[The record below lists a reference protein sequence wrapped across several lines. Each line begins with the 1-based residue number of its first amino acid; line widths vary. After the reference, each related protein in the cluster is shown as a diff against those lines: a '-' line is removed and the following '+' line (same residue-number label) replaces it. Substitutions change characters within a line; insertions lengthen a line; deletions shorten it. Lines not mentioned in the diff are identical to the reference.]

1 MSNKMENISKELN
14 YSPVVNNHSSIVY
27 RFVSPQAGGNVTTGV
42 SADVGPTEFL
52 IAPSCWIPELSKLS
66 FQISV
71 PISTAATFNC
81 VNANVLSSISRI
93 TVYDTATSNV
103 VMDCSNFEKY
113 ASLMTSAATK
123 YDDFVTKA
131 GLSAVSATDVL
142 SKEKPVEDIS
152 KTILTTNSLA
162 GFTVAGATF
171 TAASVSLAASNPTFA
186 RRQFYIGGASE
197 TNMIDVC
204 IPFSALKLTALAS
217 DKIWYSPSSLV
228 VQIYWAANQKYA
240 FRNDSATVIGGTQV
254 STDVGA
260 AITIVRP
267 QLLLANEGN
276 LAIVSQVINKVMSG
290 GGIQLPI
297 AYPTVVQTTSSG
309 GDNQSFQY
317 QLTRGYG
324 NRILALITSAFN
336 ATTTNALANSHPR
349 VITTYYNTFLNNV
362 AIRSPN
368 GFVGY
373 SNGAAQASDYTIANY
388 PYLKGSVLQNN
399 ADYIAEWE
407 HIDGFFGNKPLHEVD
422 QHQVDG
428 LDVTAQA
435 STWQWQ
441 SNVNSAGYRWF
452 TVIVGQKTMSLTAQ
466 GVMVQ

>member
-1 MSNKMENISKELN
+1 MENISPELN

-27 RFVSPQAGGNVTTGV
+27 RVVSPQSGGNVTTGLT
-42 SADVGPTEFL
+42 ADTGPTEFL
-52 IAPSCWIPELSKLS
+52 IPPSCWIPELTKLN

-71 PISTAATFNC
+71 PISGAAAFNC
-81 VNANVLSSISRI
+81 VNANILTAISRI

-103 VMDCSNFEKY
+103 LMDVSNFEKY
-113 ASLMTSAATK
+113 ASLTTSAATK
-123 YDDFVTKA
+123 FNDFVTKS
-131 GLSAVSATDVL
+131 GLSAVSATDIL

-152 KTILTTNSLA
+152 KAILTTNSLA
-162 GFTVAGATF
+162 GYTVGGTTF

-186 RRQFYIGGASE
+186 RRQFYIGAATE
-197 TNMIDVC
+197 TNFIDVS
-204 IPFSALKLTALAS
+204 IPFTAFKLTALS
-217 DKIWYSPSSLV
+217 SNKIWYSPSSLV
-228 VQIYWAANQKYA
+228 VQIYFSANSKYA
-240 FRNDSATVIGGTQV
+240 FQNDSATVIGGTQTASAL
-254 STDVGA
+254 STF
-260 AITIVRP
+260 ITINKP

-297 AYPTVVQTTSSG
+297 AYPTVLQTTIAAS
-309 GDNQSFQY
+309 DNQSFQY

-324 NRILALITSAFN
+324 NRILALITSGFH
-336 ATTTNALANSHPR
+336 ATTTFQYANSHPR
-349 VITTYYNTFLNNV
+349 VITTNYNTFLNNV

-368 GFVGY
+368 GYVGY
-373 SNGAAQASDYTIANY
+373 SNGAAPASDYTLANY
-388 PYLKGSVLQNN
+388 PYLKGSVIQNT
-399 ADYIAEWE
+399 ADFIAEWQ

-428 LDVTAQA
+428 LDVTAQS

-441 SNVNSAGYRWF
+441 SNVTPLGYRWF
-452 TVIVGQKTMSLTAQ
+452 TVVVGQKTMSLTAQ

>member
-1 MSNKMENISKELN
+1 MENISPELN

-27 RFVSPQAGGNVTTGV
+27 RVVSPQSGGNVTTGLT
-42 SADVGPTEFL
+42 ADTGPTEFL
-52 IAPSCWIPELSKLS
+52 IPPSCWIPELTKLN

-71 PISTAATFNC
+71 PISGAAAFNC
-81 VNANVLSSISRI
+81 VNANILTAISRI

-103 VMDCSNFEKY
+103 LMDVSNFEKY
-113 ASLMTSAATK
+113 ASLTTSAATK
-123 YDDFVTKA
+123 FNDFVTKS
-131 GLSAVSATDVL
+131 GLSAVSATDIL

-152 KTILTTNSLA
+152 KAILTTNSLA

-186 RRQFYIGGASE
+186 RRQFYIGAATE
-197 TNMIDVC
+197 TNFIDVS
-204 IPFSALKLTALAS
+204 IPFTAFKLTALS
-217 DKIWYSPSSLV
+217 SNKIWYSPSSLV
-228 VQIYWAANQKYA
+228 VQIYFSANSKYA
-240 FRNDSATVIGGTQV
+240 FQNDSATVIGGTQTA
-254 STDVGA
+254 SA
-260 AITIVRP
+260 LSSAITIVKP

-297 AYPTVVQTTSSG
+297 AYPTVLQTTIAAS
-309 GDNQSFQY
+309 DNQSFQY

-324 NRILALITSAFN
+324 NRILALITSGFH
-336 ATTTNALANSHPR
+336 ATTTFQLANSHPR
-349 VITTYYNTFLNNV
+349 VITTNYNTFLNNV

-368 GFVGY
+368 GYVGY
-373 SNGAAQASDYTIANY
+373 SNGAAPASDYTLANY
-388 PYLKGSVLQNN
+388 PYLKGSVIQNT
-399 ADYIAEWE
+399 ADFIAEWQ

-428 LDVTAQA
+428 LDVTAQS

-441 SNVNSAGYRWF
+441 SNVTSLGYRWF
-452 TVIVGQKTMSLTAQ
+452 TVVVGQKTMSLTAQ

>member
-1 MSNKMENISKELN
+1 MENISPELN

-27 RFVSPQAGGNVTTGV
+27 RFVSPQSGGDVTTGL

-52 IAPSCWIPELSKLS
+52 IPPSCWIPELTKLS

-71 PISTAATFNC
+71 PISTATTFNC

-93 TVYDTATSNV
+93 SVYDTATSNV
-103 VMDCSNFEKY
+103 LMDVSNFEKY
-113 ASLMTSAATK
+113 ASLTTSAATK

-152 KTILTTNSLA
+152 KVILTTNSLP
-162 GFTVAGATF
+162 GYTVAGATF

-186 RRQFYIGGASE
+186 RRQFYIGAASE

-204 IPFSALKLTALAS
+204 IPFSALKLAALSS

-228 VQIYWAANQKYA
+228 IQIYWAANSKYA
-240 FRNDSATVIGGTQV
+240 FRNDSATVIGGTQ
-254 STDVGA
+254 TGTAVGA
-260 AITIVRP
+260 AITIVKP

-297 AYPTVVQTTSSG
+297 AYPTVVQTTLAASTNHNFS
-309 GDNQSFQY
+309 Y

-324 NRILALITSAFN
+324 NRILALITSGFH
-336 ATTTNALANSHPR
+336 ATTTLEFANSHPR
-349 VITTYYNTFLNNV
+349 VITTNYNTFLNNV

-368 GFVGY
+368 GFIGF

-399 ADYIAEWE
+399 ADYIAEWQ
-407 HIDGFFGNKPLHEVD
+407 HIDGFFGNKSLHDVD

-428 LDVTAQA
+428 LDVTAQS

-441 SNVNSAGYRWF
+441 ATTTSLGYRWF

-466 GVMVQ
+466 GIMVQ